1 MNNKLLNKDLTVK
14 QLITFCMLIIF
25 SSSVSAQS
33 YETAQDAFNAKEWE
47 VAAKLAREEA
57 VKGDANSQGLL
68 GQLYHFGQG
77 GLPKSSE
84 LALIWYWVS
93 MVNGN
98 AQIEGLYN
106 GAAFVFNAKEL
117 KKIEDKTS
125 TCLSSQYKDCD

>member
-1 MNNKLLNKDLTVK
+1 MK
-14 QLITFCMLIIF
+14 QFITFCILTIF

-33 YETAQDAFNAKEWE
+33 YETAQDAFDAKKWE

-57 VKGDANSQGLL
+57 VKGNANSQGLL

-93 MVNGN
+93 MANGN
-98 AQIEGLYN
+98 TAIEGLYN
-106 GAAFVFNAKEL
+106 GAAFVFNEEQLKEIEAKA
-117 KKIEDKTS
+117 T
-125 TCLSSQYKDCD
+125 TCLSSQYKNCE

>member
-1 MNNKLLNKDLTVK
+1 MK

-47 VAAKLAREEA
+47 LAAKLAREEA

-84 LALIWYWVS
+84 LAVIWYSIS
-93 MVNGN
+93 MANGN
-98 AQIEGLYN
+98 SAIEGLYN
-106 GAAFVFNAKEL
+106 GAAFVFNEEQLKEIEAKA
-117 KKIEDKTS
+117 T
-125 TCLSSQYKDCD
+125 TCLSSQYKNCE

>member
-1 MNNKLLNKDLTVK
+1 MK
-14 QLITFCMLIIF
+14 QFITFCILTIF

-33 YETAQDAFNAKEWE
+33 YETAQDAFDAKKWE

-57 VKGDANSQGLL
+57 VKGNANSQGLL

-93 MVNGN
+93 MANGN
-98 AQIEGLYN
+98 AQLEGLYF
-106 GAAFVFNAKEL
+106 GAAFVFNAEEL
-117 KKIEDKTS
+117 EKIENKAS

>member
-1 MNNKLLNKDLTVK
+1 MK

-47 VAAKLAREEA
+47 LAAKLAREEA

-84 LALIWYWVS
+84 LAIVWYSVS
-93 MVNGN
+93 MANGN
-98 AQIEGLYN
+98 TAIEGLYN
-106 GAAFVFNAKEL
+106 GAAFVFNEEQLKEIEAKA
-117 KKIEDKTS
+117 T
-125 TCLSSQYKDCD
+125 TCLSSQYKNCE

>member
-1 MNNKLLNKDLTVK
+1 MK
-14 QLITFCMLIIF
+14 QFITFCILTIF

-33 YETAQDAFNAKEWE
+33 YETAQDAFDAKKWE

-57 VKGDANSQGLL
+57 VKGNANSQGLL

-93 MVNGN
+93 MANGN

-106 GAAFVFNAKEL
+106 GAAFVFNAEEL
-117 KKIEDKTS
+117 EKIENKAS
-125 TCLSSQYKDCD
+125 TCLSS

>member
-1 MNNKLLNKDLTVK
+1 MK
-14 QLITFCMLIIF
+14 QFITFCILTIF

-33 YETAQDAFNAKEWE
+33 YETAQDAFDAKKWE

-57 VKGDANSQGLL
+57 VKGNANSQGLL

-93 MVNGN
+93 MANGN
-98 AQIEGLYN
+98 AQLEGLYF
-106 GAAFVFNAKEL
+106 GAAFVFNAEEL
-117 KKIEDKTS
+117 EKIENKAR